1 MPSATIGNRTL
12 QSSSPEVGSVPGSL
26 SVSGPFH
33 SGVQTEAIKQVLS
46 VIEKKVRNL
55 EKKKG
60 KLDDYQAKKNKG
72 ERLNQD
78 QLEAV
83 SKFQEVVNNLDFAR
97 DLQKG
102 FLALS
107 QDIQKAVKKAVRRE
121 QLQREET
128 EQRRVKSVLE
138 VQFILEKLG
147 EETVRNDFKQGA
159 SGIQLSDEELVA
171 LDEFYKLVRPERDQ
185 NLRLTEQYDQASL
198 HLWELLE
205 AREKAVVGTTYK
217 ALKEIIDRVLQSDY
231 FNSPHTH
238 QNGVC
243 EEEDQPVVVDA
254 SESEQPVEPEVEVV
268 EEYTEPSEV
277 QPTEVVG
284 SLQQQ
289 SPSLPTVSPVT
300 APTEMHTVNP
310 VVPVPPADPVVR
322 KQRVQDLMAQ
332 MQGPY
337 NFMQESMLEFESPP
351 MDPAIV
357 SAQPMKTAQTMD
369 MPQMVCPPVLSESRL
384 AQANAV
390 TVQPEA
396 TQVPM
401 VSPTPETF
409 STSAPLYQTTHTTD
423 SRPQTE
429 ALDPIQVSLSLSSEQ
444 PPTSSPLPA
453 ASQGQVFQAV
463 PSKPLHSSGI
473 NVNAAPF
480 QSMQTVF
487 NMNAPVPPASETE
500 ALKQSSQ
507 YQTSYNQ
514 SFSSQSPHQV
524 EQPELQQEQ
533 LQSVVNTFH
542 TQDQSIPAAGS
553 HQQLSQQPQ
562 AQGSSFPRP
571 SQSYYNTRA
580 ITRGGPR
587 NSRGML
593 NGFRG
598 PSNGFRG
605 GYDGYRSSF
614 TSTPSSGYG
623 QSQFNTSRDYSN
635 NFQRDGYQQN
645 YKRGA
650 GQGPRGCS
658 RGRAGAFRSNRE
670 LSHTATLQAN

>member
-277 QPTEVVG
+277 QPTEFVNRQFISETQYSSSDKEQADEWSTESEVVG

-533 LQSVVNTFH
+533 LQS
-542 TQDQSIPAAGS
+542 
-553 HQQLSQQPQ
+553 
-562 AQGSSFPRP
+562 
-571 SQSYYNTRA
+571 
-580 ITRGGPR
+580 
-587 NSRGML
+587 
-593 NGFRG
+593 
-598 PSNGFRG
+598 G